1 MSTPP
6 QSAIQR
12 IGTVEGAQK
21 LLELLNYEP
30 DQAILDKCN
39 LKASIM
45 IADIYAEV
53 ETTLPTD
60 HADDPQL
67 FELADECAAAHYRLL
82 VASTPDEKTDARDD
96 IDMCKKGILLH
107 LGITGKDSPVE
118 IIPDPKTFSGPR
130 TDDIRGPGE
139 D

>member
-6 QSAIQR
+6 QADIQR

-21 LLELLNYEP
+21 LLEILNYEP

-53 ETTLPTD
+53 GTTLPTD
-60 HADDPQL
+60 HIADPAL
-67 FELADECAAAHYRLL
+67 FELADECAAAHYRIL
-82 VASTPDEKTDARDD
+82 VASTPDEKNDARMD
-96 IDMCKKGILLH
+96 IDLCKKGVLLH
-107 LGITGKDSPVE
+107 LGIVGKDSPVE
-118 IIPDPKTFSGPR
+118 IISDPKTFSGPR
-130 TDDIRGPGE
+130 TDDLQ
-139 D
+139 